1 MNDRPSLSEL
11 VAFSAVVRR
20 RSFRV
25 AADDVGLSASTLSH
39 TMRAL
44 EERLG
49 LRLFNRT
56 TRSVAPTEAGARLFR
71 SLTPILG
78 DLDRALAEVE
88 ILRARP
94 SGTLRINASE
104 SATRMLL
111 RRVVPTFVE
120 RYPEMHL
127 DLVTDGRLIDIVAE
141 GFDAGV
147 RLLEAVPQDMIVVRF
162 GGESRF
168 VPIASPSYLAARGIP
183 RTPDDLAR
191 HDCIRFRLPSGKIHR
206 WEFERHGQESVLDV
220 TGRITLDH
228 MGLMVAAATDG
239 LGIAFVTVDAA
250 SDALLRGDVSI
261 LLEDWAPTFPG
272 YCLYYPGHRLLPAG
286 LRAFIDVLKE
296 WDVGHT
302 GERQAESD

>member
-1 MNDRPSLSEL
+1 MLPVPLL
-11 VAFSAVVRR
+11 HAVSA
-20 RSFRV
+20 
-25 AADDVGLSASTLSH
+25 ASTFCLFA
-39 TMRAL
+39 TVRAL

-147 RLLEAVPQDMIVVRF
+147 RLLEAVPQDMIVVWF

-168 VPIASPSYLAARGIP
+168 VPIASQS
-183 RTPDDLAR
+183 
-191 HDCIRFRLPSGKIHR
+191 
-206 WEFERHGQESVLDV
+206 
-220 TGRITLDH
+220 
-228 MGLMVAAATDG
+228 
-239 LGIAFVTVDAA
+239 
-250 SDALLRGDVSI
+250 
-261 LLEDWAPTFPG
+261 
-272 YCLYYPGHRLLPAG
+272 
-286 LRAFIDVLKE
+286 
-296 WDVGHT
+296 
-302 GERQAESD
+302 